1 MKKYGMKRKTNN
13 ENTNNTENEVK
24 EINKII
30 SETNTILNKIIP
42 QMNSKVQNIENK
54 KEKYKF
60 RKKEKKENKTIK
72 ENKEKEIQKEKEK
85 DIKLNEENKENKNL
99 KENTN
104 EIKEKKETKKEK
116 KNKLKDDIN
125 EIERVCTSKTLK
137 KDLVELY
144 EKILENNSEFRDKI
158 FFKNLLD
165 TEKKIGLMDSYEE
178 KPISHTFKEI
188 ETKDILRN
196 IENEESLIKKY
207 TLRANKIKDE
217 N

>member
-1 MKKYGMKRKTNN
+1 MKKYGRKSNN
-13 ENTNNTENEVK
+13 ENKMENSENEVK

-30 SETNTILNKIIP
+30 SETNTILSKIMP
-42 QMNSKVQNIENK
+42 QIITQ
-54 KEKYKF
+54 
-60 RKKEKKENKTIK
+60 
-72 ENKEKEIQKEKEK
+72 
-85 DIKLNEENKENKNL
+85 DKNL

-188 ETKDILRN
+188 ETKDLFRN

>member
-1 MKKYGMKRKTNN
+1 MKKYGRKSNN
-13 ENTNNTENEVK
+13 ENKMENSENEVK

-30 SETNTILNKIIP
+30 SETNTILSKIMP
-42 QMNSKVQNIENK
+42 QIITQDKNTTQENK

-60 RKKEKKENKTIK
+60 RKKEK
-72 ENKEKEIQKEKEK
+72 KEKEIQKEKEK
-85 DIKLNEENKENKNL
+85 DIKLNEENN
-99 KENTN
+99 N

-144 EKILENNSEFRDKI
+144 EKILENNSEFREKI

>member
-1 MKKYGMKRKTNN
+1 MKKYGRKSNN
-13 ENTNNTENEVK
+13 ENKMENSENEVK

-30 SETNTILNKIIP
+30 SETNTILNKIMP
-42 QMNSKVQNIENK
+42 QIITQDKNTTQENK

-60 RKKEKKENKTIK
+60 RKKEK
-72 ENKEKEIQKEKEK
+72 KEKEIQKEKEK
-85 DIKLNEENKENKNL
+85 DIKLNEENKEDKNL
-99 KENTN
+99 TENTK
-104 EIKEKKETKKEK
+104 EIKETKVTKKEK

-207 TLRANKIKDE
+207 TLRVNKIKDE

>member
-1 MKKYGMKRKTNN
+1 MKKYGRKSNN
-13 ENTNNTENEVK
+13 ENKMENSENEVK

-30 SETNTILNKIIP
+30 SETNTILSKIMP
-42 QMNSKVQNIENK
+42 QIITQDKNTTQENK

-60 RKKEKKENKTIK
+60 RKKEK
-72 ENKEKEIQKEKEK
+72 KEKEIQKEKEK
-85 DIKLNEENKENKNL
+85 DIKLNEENKENKENKNL

>member
-30 SETNTILNKIIP
+30 NETNTILNKIIP

-60 RKKEKKENKTIK
+60 RKKEKKENKIIQ
-72 ENKEKEIQKEKEK
+72 ENKEI
-85 DIKLNEENKENKNL
+85 
-99 KENTN
+99 
-104 EIKEKKETKKEK
+104 KKEK

-137 KDLVELY
+137 KDLIELY
-144 EKILENNSEFRDKI
+144 EKVLENNSEFRDKI

-165 TEKKIGLMDSYEE
+165 TEKKIGIMDSCNET
-178 KPISHTFKEI
+178 PISHIYKEI
-188 ETKDILRN
+188 KTKDILRN

>member
-1 MKKYGMKRKTNN
+1 MKKYGRRSNN
-13 ENTNNTENEVK
+13 ENKMDNSENEVK

-30 SETNTILNKIIP
+30 SETNTILSKIMP
-42 QMNSKVQNIENK
+42 QIITQDKNTTQENK

-60 RKKEKKENKTIK
+60 RKKEKK

-85 DIKLNEENKENKNL
+85 DIKLNEENN
-99 KENTN
+99 N

-144 EKILENNSEFRDKI
+144 EKILENNSEFREKI